1 MLPRIQTIAMVWA
14 TAHRYYIEN
23 LYYSKKA
30 LDLTSPG
37 TAFLRLPKNTQGV
50 LWMILATFVLAT
62 VNVIVKH
69 LTNDYSVIQLV
80 WARYIFHIVLV
91 VAFLRSKFFQG
102 FITDNIKIQ
111 LSRSALL
118 ATGTVLYFVGLIYVQ
133 IAEASSSSFIIPV
146 IVTALAAP
154 ILGEKVGLRRWIGV
168 LIGAIGALIIIRPGM
183 GMMHIAILFPFGTAF
198 VHAFYQILTRKLSG
212 ADSSMTT
219 LAYTAVV
226 GTVLSSL
233 AAPFYW
239 TTPDLEGWVLMAL
252 IGILGG
258 LGHYFLIRAYEN
270 AEAPVVAPFFYTHFL
285 WTTLFGV
292 TVFGDLPDM
301 WTFIGAGVI
310 FMSGLYIHHREN
322 VRRVE
327 VSAPKDPNI

>member
-1 MLPRIQTIAMVWA
+1 MYFKRPF
-14 TAHRYYIEN
+14 E
-23 LYYSKKA
+23 
-30 LDLTSPG
+30 LTSLG

-62 VNVIVKH
+62 VNVVVKH

-80 WARYIFHIVLV
+80 WARYIFHMVLV
-91 VAFLRSKFFQG
+91 VAFLRSKFFKG
-102 FITDNIKIQ
+102 FITNNVTMQ
-111 LSRSALL
+111 MSRSALL
-118 ATGTVLYFVGLIYVQ
+118 ATGTVLYFAGLVYIQ

-146 IVTALAAP
+146 LVTALAAP
-154 ILGEKVGLRRWIGV
+154 FLGEKVGLRRWIGV

-183 GMMHIAILFPFGTAF
+183 GLMHIAILFPFGTAF

-212 ADSSMTT
+212 TDSAITT

-239 TTPDLEGWVLMAL
+239 STPDLEGWVLMAI

-258 LGHYFLIRAYEN
+258 LGHYFLIRAYEH
-270 AEAPVVAPFFYTHFL
+270 AQAPVVAPFFYTHFL

-301 WTFIGAGVI
+301 WTFIGAGII
-310 FMSGLYIHHREN
+310 FMSGLYIHHRES

-327 VSAPKDPNI
+327 VGAP

>member
-1 MLPRIQTIAMVWA
+1 MYFKRPF
-14 TAHRYYIEN
+14 E
-23 LYYSKKA
+23 
-30 LDLTSPG
+30 LTSLG

-62 VNVIVKH
+62 VNVVVKH

-80 WARYIFHIVLV
+80 WARYIFHMVLV
-91 VAFLRSKFFQG
+91 VAFLRSKFFKG
-102 FITDNIKIQ
+102 FITNNVTMQ
-111 LSRSALL
+111 MSRSALL
-118 ATGTVLYFVGLIYVQ
+118 ATGTVLYFAGLVYIQ

-146 IVTALAAP
+146 LVTALAAP
-154 ILGEKVGLRRWIGV
+154 FLGEKVGLRRWIGV

-183 GMMHIAILFPFGTAF
+183 GLMHIAILFPFGTAF

-212 ADSSMTT
+212 TDSAITT

-239 TTPDLEGWVLMAL
+239 STPDLEGWVLMAI

-258 LGHYFLIRAYEN
+258 LGHYFLIRAYEH
-270 AEAPVVAPFFYTHFL
+270 AQAPVVAPFFYTHFL

-301 WTFIGAGVI
+301 WTFIGAGII
-310 FMSGLYIHHREN
+310 FMSGLYIHHRESA
-322 VRRVE
+322 RRVE
-327 VSAPKDPNI
+327 VGAP